1 MKADII
7 VGIPSYKESGN
18 IAFVSKQVDKGLL
31 KFFPN
36 KKCLIVNV
44 DNDSPDG
51 TKEAFLGAETIT
63 HKIYISTPRGVKGK
77 GRNFH
82 NLFKLSEKVGAKKVM
97 VVDADLKSITP
108 EWVNCFLSPLGK
120 QKMDFV
126 FPYYNRHP
134 YDGTITNHIC
144 YPLIYGL
151 LGKDIRQPIGGDFS
165 FSSKLERYWMKKRWN
180 EQIRNYG
187 IDIFMTLNAILG
199 NFKIGR
205 ADLGAKIHKPSAP
218 KLDLMFSQVVYTI
231 FKILLDNKKA
241 WQKKMKKP
249 SAIRPSSRAGI
260 KIKSIP
266 PAPAGINPNAI
277 KKTSSLLFEKNK
289 KILKKQLRKE
299 TYQKLEEMYKNG
311 KIFIN
316 GELWAEIVY
325 ELLERF
331 GKTRCNP
338 ELIEALKP
346 LYFGRI
352 FSFLKETRGIPFKE
366 TEQLIKKQAMT
377 FFKKRSYFL

>member
-7 VGIPSYKESGN
+7 VGIPSYKESEN
-18 IAFVSKQVDKGLL
+18 IGFVAEQVDKGLL
-31 KFFPN
+31 KYFPD

-51 TKEAFLGAETIT
+51 TRDTFLGAQTKT
-63 HKIYISTPRGVKGK
+63 PKIYISTPRGVKGK

-82 NLFKLSEKVGAKKVM
+82 NLFKLTGKVKASKVM

-108 EWVNCFLSPLGK
+108 KWVDCFLSPISG

-144 YPLIYGL
+144 YPLVYGL

-165 FSSKLERYWMKKRWN
+165 FSSRLGRYWMKKRWN

-231 FKILLDNKKA
+231 FKILTDNQKS
-241 WQKKMKKP
+241 WRKKMKKP
-249 SAIRPSSRAGI
+249 SAIRPSSRAGV
-260 KIKSIP
+260 KTKSNP
-266 PAPAGINPNAI
+266 PAPAGIKPNAI
-277 KKTSSLLFEKNK
+277 KKISSELFEKNK
-289 KILKKQLRKE
+289 KILKKQLAEE
-299 TYQKLEEMYKNG
+299 TYGKLEKMYGDG
-311 KIFIN
+311 KIFIDS
-316 GELWAEIVY
+316 ELWAEIVY
-325 ELLERF
+325 ELLDRF
-331 GKTRCNP
+331 GKTKFNP

-346 LYFGRI
+346 LYFGRV
-352 FSFLKETRGIPFKE
+352 FSFIKE
-366 TEQLIKKQAMT
+366 TEKLPFQEIERLIKKQAVI

>member
-1 MKADII
+1 M
-7 VGIPSYKESGN
+7 GIPSYKESESIG
-18 IAFVSKQVDKGLL
+18 FVVEQVDKGLL
-31 KFFPN
+31 KYFPN
-36 KKCLIVNV
+36 KKSLIVNV
-44 DNDSPDG
+44 DNNSPDG
-51 TKEAFLGAETIT
+51 TKEAFLGVKTKT
-63 HKIYISTPRGVKGK
+63 PKIYISTPQGVKGK

-82 NLFKLSEKVGAKKVM
+82 NLFKLMEKVKASKVM

-108 EWVNCFLSPLGK
+108 KWVDCFLSPISIK
-120 QKMDFV
+120 KIDFV

-144 YPLIYGL
+144 YPLVYGL

-165 FSSKLERYWMKKRWN
+165 FSSRLGRYWLKKRWN

-231 FKILLDNKKA
+231 FKILLDNKKV
-241 WQKKMKKP
+241 WQKKIKKP
-249 SAIRPSSRAGI
+249 SPINPSSRAGA
-260 KIKSIP
+260 KTKSNP
-266 PAPAGINPNAI
+266 PAPAGIKLSAI
-277 KKTSSLLFEKNK
+277 KKTSSDLFEKNK
-289 KILKKQLRKE
+289 KTLKKQLKKG
-299 TYQKLEEMYKNG
+299 TYQKLEEMYGNG
-311 KIFIN
+311 KIFID

-325 ELLERF
+325 ELLDRF
-331 GKTRCNP
+331 GKTKFNP

-346 LYFGRI
+346 LYFGRV
-352 FSFLKETRGIPFKE
+352 FSFIKETDKLPFKK
-366 TEQLIKKQAMT
+366 TEELIKKQAVI
-377 FFKKRSYFL
+377 FFKKRSYFYER